1 MHALCD
7 PVLLRDVRTAEH
19 LGDDAQA
26 GADAGRHI
34 ELRHATGWVGSRTA
48 LKYSNAIGYGWLR
61 RTFTDR

>member
-1 MHALCD
+1 VHTLCD

-34 ELRHATGWVGSRTA
+34 H
-48 LKYSNAIGYGWLR
+48 YGVIKLLSIQIISPL
-61 RTFTDR
+61 